1 MTTPHERT
9 KAVVDTR
16 EFLLTLAHADD
27 VTIRGLV
34 QTMAICLL
42 RHYPLD
48 VDIEVSAAALPGV
61 WTTPE
66 NRRDGSAVARGC
78 QTRVPGQRDADGI
91 RNPGADDDSTAS
103 GS

>member
-16 EFLLTLAHADD
+16 EFLLVLAFADE

-34 QTMAICLL
+34 QTMAMCLL
-42 RHYPLD
+42 KHYPLD
-48 VDIEVSAAALPGV
+48 VDLDVSAAALPGIWAV
-61 WTTPE
+61 PA
-66 NRRDGSAVARGC
+66 NRQATSAAAREFQIC
-78 QTRVPGQRDADGI
+78 VPGQRDAHDI
-91 RNPGADDDSTAS
+91 RDAGADDDQTAC